1 MGTNADIG
9 HCKPLKIKF
18 VRVSG
23 HATIGHIE
31 KFLKSKMDLAAAY
44 RVDIMCGGKL
54 LKDFQT
60 LQEVQC
66 TVGDAGM
73 QDGLLVLY
81 FSVVLS
87 PPNVTH

>member
-1 MGTNADIG
+1 MGFNADIG
-9 HCKPLKIKF
+9 HCKLLKIKF
-18 VRVSG
+18 VQVSG
-23 HATIGHIE
+23 NATIGHIE
-31 KFLKSKMDLAAAY
+31 KFLKRKMDLAAAY
-44 RVDIMCGGKL
+44 QVDIMCGGQL

-81 FSVVLS
+81 YGIVLS
-87 PPNVTH
+87 PPNVTC